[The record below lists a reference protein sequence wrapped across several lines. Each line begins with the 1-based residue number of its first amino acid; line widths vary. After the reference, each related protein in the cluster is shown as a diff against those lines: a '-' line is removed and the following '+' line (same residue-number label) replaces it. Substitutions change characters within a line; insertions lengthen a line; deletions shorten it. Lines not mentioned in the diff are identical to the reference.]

1 LKKKIQRR
9 DSLDINIGVVSL
21 GCSKNLVD
29 TEIIMGSLSKYGC
42 KIMNKAENADVI
54 IINTCGFVHDAKQE
68 SINTILEMSQYRTK
82 GNCRA
87 LIVIGCLAERYKNE
101 IYKEIPEVDA
111 VVGIKQY
118 EEIPEIIKGLINYDD
133 KKNKILDM
141 NDYMSRLR
149 STPPFLSYLKISEGC
164 SNRCSYCVIPLIR
177 GPYKSRTMDDI
188 IEEAKHLSNNGVREL
203 VIVAQDTTRYG
214 IDIYGKLKLAE
225 LLKKLCQIE
234 GIQSLR
240 LLYAYPDSITDE
252 LVEVM
257 ATEDKICKYIDM
269 PIQHISENML
279 SAMARKSTGKQIREV
294 INKLRQRIAGIT
306 IRTTL
311 IVGFPGETEEDFTQ
325 LLNFVEETRFDRLGV
340 FTYSR
345 EEGTPA
351 AKMNN
356 QIHYKVKKSRQSKIM
371 KVQKEISKS
380 INKGFIGKTLN
391 VLVEG
396 KTNTNRYFGRT
407 YRDAPEIDGI
417 VYIKASAGINI
428 GNYYPVEITRA
439 TQYDLVGGIS
449 NEPGK

>member
-1 LKKKIQRR
+1 M
-9 DSLDINIGVVSL
+9 DINIGVVSM
-21 GCSKNLVD
+21 GCSKNLID
-29 TEIIMGSLSKYGC
+29 TEIIMGSLSEYGC
-42 KIMNKAENADVI
+42 KIINKAENADVI

-68 SINTILEMSQYRTK
+68 SINTILEMAQYRTK
-82 GNCRA
+82 GKCRA
-87 LIVIGCLAERYKNE
+87 LMVIGCLAERYKNE
-101 IYKEIPEVDA
+101 IYKEIPEVDV

-118 EEIPEIIKGLINYDD
+118 EDIPEIIKGLIKHDD
-133 KKNKILDM
+133 KKNRILNMD
-141 NDYMSRLR
+141 NYIGRLR

-188 IEEAKHLSNNGVREL
+188 IAEAEHLSNNGVREL

-214 IDIYGKLKLAE
+214 IDIYGELKLPE

-257 ATEDKICKYIDM
+257 VSEDKICKYIDM
-269 PIQHISENML
+269 PIQHISDNML
-279 SAMARKSTGKQIREV
+279 NLMARKSTGKQIREV
-294 INKLRQRIAGIT
+294 INKLRERIPGIT
-306 IRTTL
+306 IRTTF
-311 IVGFPGETEEDFTQ
+311 IVGFPGETEEDFTE
-325 LLNFVEETRFDRLGV
+325 LLNFIEETRFDRLGV

-351 AKMNN
+351 AKMSN
-356 QIHYKVKKSRQSKIM
+356 QIPYKVKKSRQAKIM

-380 INKGFIGKTLN
+380 INKGFIGKTLK

-396 KTNTNRYFGRT
+396 KTNTNKYFGRT

-417 VYIKASAGINI
+417 VYIKSSTEINI

-449 NEPGK
+449 NEPG